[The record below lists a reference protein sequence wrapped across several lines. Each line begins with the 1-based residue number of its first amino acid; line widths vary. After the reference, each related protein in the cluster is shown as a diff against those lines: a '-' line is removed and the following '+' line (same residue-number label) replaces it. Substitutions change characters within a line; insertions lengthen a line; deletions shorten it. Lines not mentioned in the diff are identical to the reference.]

1 MLSPIMP
8 KWFLHDIIFLCLTV
22 QCRLAKMIMLSLPS
36 NVNDTKSNLF
46 FFQRSCVEAV
56 KYGM

>member
-8 KWFLHDIIFLCLTV
+8 KWFLHDIFFVLPTTV

-46 FFQRSCVEAV
+46 VSTKLC
-56 KYGM
+56 